1 MKKIP
6 KKYLVWTGVI
16 IGILLLGVWWNSRS
30 SKTEEQD
37 TTTVKRGDVVQ
48 EVSVTGR
55 IEPTT
60 SVKLGFEK
68 SGRIQHVYTR
78 TNQRVSQG
86 SLLAEL
92 ESSSAQASLLE
103 YEARLAELKRG
114 TRPEEITIKETELAK
129 YEQDLINAYNGISDI
144 SVDAFSK
151 ADDALHTKMTGIFS
165 GFRTTS
171 YNITYQVCD
180 SQLDNEIITLKN
192 HVETDFDI
200 WRTEINANNGV
211 PRTSTTEL
219 NLLTQTEN
227 HLKVTKSLLEGVSR
241 TLTLDCTIAN
251 PDLDTYRTNIN
262 SARTNLNTVLATI
275 NTKKQTIASLTLTA
289 IKTRNELAL
298 LRSGTANE
306 IIEAQEARVLGA
318 RGELAKY
325 KIYAPIGGTVITMDA
340 RVGEYAN
347 ASSPLISI
355 ISDTSF
361 EIEAN
366 VPEADIAKIH
376 VGDQA
381 KITLDAYGSDEIFEG
396 RVVSIDTAE
405 TIIDNVPTYKVT
417 LAFIKNDARIKS
429 GMTANIDIATARK
442 ENVLSIPQRSI
453 INKDGKKTVMVV
465 TDTGTTTET
474 IVITGLRGSDG
485 SIEIIEGI
493 IEGTT
498 IITAPK

>member
-30 SKTEEQD
+30 SNTEEQN
-37 TTTVKRGDVVQ
+37 TTTVKRGDVIQ

-68 SGRIQHVYTR
+68 SGRIQQVYAR
-78 TNQRVSQG
+78 TNQKVSQG
-86 SLLAEL
+86 ALLAEL

-114 TRPEEITIKETELAK
+114 ARPEEITIKETELAK

-144 SVDAFSK
+144 AIDAFSK

-165 GFRTTS
+165 GFKTTS
-171 YNITYQVCD
+171 YDITYPVCD
-180 SQLDNEIITLKN
+180 SQLDNEVIILKN
-192 HVETDFDI
+192 QTEIDFDT
-200 WRTEINANNGV
+200 WRTEMNTNNGAQ
-211 PRTSTTEL
+211 RTSTTEL

-251 PDLDTYRTNIN
+251 TDLDTYRTNIN
-262 SARTNLNTVLATI
+262 AARTNINTVLATI
-275 NTKKQTIASLTLTA
+275 NTKKQTISSLTLTA
-289 IKTRNELAL
+289 IKTRTELAL
-298 LRSGTANE
+298 LKSGTAQE
-306 IIEAQEARVLGA
+306 IIQAQEARVLGA

-325 KIYAPIGGTVITMDA
+325 KIYAPTGGTVITMDA

-381 KITLDAYGSDEIFEG
+381 KITLDAYGSDVFFEG
-396 RVVSIDTAE
+396 RVATIDTAE

-417 LAFIKNDARIKS
+417 LAFTKNDTRIKS

-442 ENVLSIPQRSI
+442 ENVLSIPQRAV
-453 INKDGKKTVMVV
+453 INKDGQKTVMVV
-465 TDTGTTTET
+465 TGTDTTTET
-474 IVITGLRGSDG
+474 TVTTGLRGSDG

-493 IEGTT
+493 TEGAI